1 MTEPTKLPHTP
12 IVVPN
17 EQERQAQLDLM
28 KRRATLLLAVA
39 AVVFVIARWLEARYG
54 FWMGALRATAEA
66 SLVGGLADWFAVTA
80 LFRHPMGIP
89 IPHTAIVPRRKDRIG
104 RTIGQFVQKNFMSRT
119 VVEAKLRTLRV
130 GERLAEWMSEPANAR
145 LIARQTV
152 TALSSGVQHL
162 DDSAIEPMVEKTV
175 ADRVRAFK
183 VAPVLAR
190 LMEVLTEGD
199 RHQEL
204 LDDFIRGAARTV
216 DQNREM
222 IRERIEKESP
232 WWLPEAVDDKIYRK
246 VLGSIERTLAE
257 IENDPDHPLR
267 KRFDRSVHEF
277 MERLDSSPEM
287 HAKIERWKEELLATE
302 TVKRFSSSLWSD
314 SKAAIVR
321 YAERPE
327 SQREGSAVERGI
339 TAFASHVKGDP
350 ELIEK
355 LNEAII
361 DIAIYMVERYQD
373 DVGEFI
379 ALTVASWDPDHTSR
393 RVELAI
399 GRDLQFI
406 RINGTLVGGLAGL
419 VLYLISRL
427 F

>member
-1 MTEPTKLPHTP
+1 
-12 IVVPN
+12 
-17 EQERQAQLDLM
+17 
-28 KRRATLLLAVA
+28 VA
-39 AVVFVIARWLEARYG
+39 
-54 FWMGALRATAEA
+54 
-66 SLVGGLADWFAVTA
+66 S
-80 LFRHPMGIP
+80 
-89 IPHTAIVPRRKDRIG
+89 
-104 RTIGQFVQKNFMSRT
+104 
-119 VVEAKLRTLRV
+119 
-130 GERLAEWMSEPANAR
+130 
-145 LIARQTV
+145 
-152 TALSSGVQHL
+152 
-162 DDSAIEPMVEKTV
+162 
-175 ADRVRAFK
+175 RVRAFR

-199 RHQEL
+199 RHQDLFE
-204 LDDFIRGAARTV
+204 DFIRGAARTV

-257 IENDPDHPLR
+257 IEQDPDHPLR
-267 KRFDRSVHEF
+267 KRFDRSVREF

-287 HAKIERWKEELLATE
+287 AAKIEHWKEELLATD
-302 TVKRFSSSLWSD
+302 TMKRFSSSLWTD

-321 YAERPE
+321 YADRADAV
-327 SQREGSAVERGI
+327 REGSAVERGI
-339 TAFASHVKGDP
+339 TAFAEHVKSDP
-350 ELIEK
+350 VLLEK
-355 LNEAII
+355 LNEAIV
-361 DIAIYMVERYQD
+361 DVAIYLVERYQD

-379 ALTVASWDPDHTSR
+379 AVTVASWDPEHTSK

-419 VLYLISRL
+419 VLFLVSRL

>member
-1 MTEPTKLPHTP
+1 MTKPNPLPHTP

-17 EQERQAQLDLM
+17 EQERQAQLDQM
-28 KRRATLLLAVA
+28 KFRATLLLGGAG
-39 AVVFVIARWLEARYG
+39 VVFVIARWLEPRYG

-89 IPHTAIVPRRKDRIG
+89 IPHTAIVPRRKDRVG
-104 RTIGQFVQKNFMSRT
+104 RTLGQFVQKNFMSRP
-119 VVEAKLRTLRV
+119 VVEAKLRSLQV
-130 GERLAEWMSEPANAR
+130 GERLAEWLSEPANAR
-145 LIARQTV
+145 LIARQTLNAV
-152 TALSSGVQHL
+152 SSGVQHL
-162 DDSAIEPMVEKTV
+162 DDSDIEPMMARTV

-183 VAPVLAR
+183 MAPVLGR
-190 LMEVLTEGD
+190 LMQVLTEGD
-199 RHQEL
+199 RHQDL
-204 LDDFIRGAARTV
+204 LEDFIRGAARTV

-257 IENDPDHPLR
+257 IENDPEHPLR
-267 KRFDRSVHEF
+267 KRFDRSVREF

-287 HAKIERWKEELLATE
+287 HAKIEHWKEELLATE
-302 TVKRFSSSLWSD
+302 TMKKFSSSIWTD

-321 YAERPE
+321 YADRPE
-327 SQREGSAVERGI
+327 SIREGSAVERGI
-339 TAFASHVKGDP
+339 TTFAAHVKNDP
-350 ELIEK
+350 ELLEK
-355 LNEAII
+355 LNESII
-361 DIAIYMVERYQD
+361 DVAMYLVERYQD
-373 DVGEFI
+373 DVAEFI
-379 ALTVASWDPDHTSR
+379 ALTVASWDPEHTSK

-419 VLYLISRL
+419 VLYFISKL
-427 F
+427 L

>member
-1 MTEPTKLPHTP
+1 
-12 IVVPN
+12 
-17 EQERQAQLDLM
+17 M
-28 KRRATLLLAVA
+28 KFRATLLLGGAG
-39 AVVFVIARWLEARYG
+39 VVFVIARWLEPRYG

-89 IPHTAIVPRRKDRIG
+89 IPHTAIVPRRKDRVG
-104 RTIGQFVQKNFMSRT
+104 RTLGQFVQKNFMSRP
-119 VVEAKLRTLRV
+119 VVEAKMRSLRV
-130 GERLAEWMSEPANAR
+130 GERLAEWLSEPANAR
-145 LIARQTV
+145 LIARQTLNAV
-152 TALSSGVQHL
+152 SSGVQHL
-162 DDSAIEPMVEKTV
+162 DDSDIEPMMERTV

-183 VAPVLAR
+183 MAPVVGR
-190 LMEVLTEGD
+190 LMQVLTEGD
-199 RHQEL
+199 RHQDL
-204 LDDFIRGAARTV
+204 LEDFIRGAARTV

-257 IENDPDHPLR
+257 IENDPEHPLR
-267 KRFDRSVHEF
+267 KRFDRSVREF

-287 HAKIERWKEELLATE
+287 HAKIEHWKEELLATE
-302 TVKRFSSSLWSD
+302 TMKKFSSSIWTD

-321 YAERPE
+321 YADRPE
-327 SQREGSAVERGI
+327 SIREGSAVERGI
-339 TAFASHVKGDP
+339 TTFAAHVKNDP
-350 ELIEK
+350 ELLEK

-361 DIAIYMVERYQD
+361 DVAMYLVERYQD
-373 DVGEFI
+373 DVAEFI
-379 ALTVASWDPDHTSR
+379 ALTVASWDPEHTSK

-419 VLYLISRL
+419 ILYFISRL
-427 F
+427 L

>member
-1 MTEPTKLPHTP
+1 MTETRLPHTP

-17 EQERQAQLDLM
+17 EQERQAQLDQM
-28 KRRATLLLAVA
+28 KFRATLLLGGAG
-39 AVVFVIARWLEARYG
+39 VVFVVARWLEPRYG

-89 IPHTAIVPRRKDRIG
+89 IPHTAIVPRRKDRVG
-104 RTIGQFVQKNFMSRT
+104 RTLGQFVQKNFMSRP
-119 VVEAKLRTLRV
+119 VVEAKLRSLRV
-130 GERLAEWMSEPANAR
+130 GERLAEWLSEPANAR
-145 LIARQTV
+145 LIARQTL
-152 TALSSGVQHL
+152 TAVSSGVQHL
-162 DDSAIEPMVEKTV
+162 DDSAIEPMMEKTV

-183 VAPVLAR
+183 MAPVVGR
-190 LMEVLTEGD
+190 LMQVLTEGD
-199 RHQEL
+199 RHQDL

-267 KRFDRSVHEF
+267 KRFDRSVREF
-277 MERLDSSPEM
+277 MDRLDSSPEM
-287 HAKIERWKEELLATE
+287 HAKIEHWKEELLATD
-302 TVKRFSSSLWSD
+302 TMKRFSSSIWTD

-321 YAERPE
+321 YADRPE
-327 SQREGSAVERGI
+327 SIREGSAVERGI
-339 TAFASHVKGDP
+339 TTFAAHVKSDP
-350 ELIEK
+350 ELLEK
-355 LNEAII
+355 LNESII
-361 DIAIYMVERYQD
+361 DVAMYLVERYQD
-373 DVGEFI
+373 DVAEFI
-379 ALTVASWDPDHTSR
+379 ALTVASWDPEHTSK

-419 VLYLISRL
+419 LLYFASQLMR
-427 F
+427 

>member
-1 MTEPTKLPHTP
+1 
-12 IVVPN
+12 
-17 EQERQAQLDLM
+17 M
-28 KRRATLLLAVA
+28 KFRATLLLAGA
-39 AVVFVIARWLEARYG
+39 GVVFVIARYFEGRYG

-89 IPHTAIVPRRKDRIG
+89 IPHTAIVPRRKDRVG
-104 RTIGQFVQKNFMSRT
+104 RTLGQFVQKNFMSRS
-119 VVEAKLRTLRV
+119 VVEAKLRSLRV
-130 GERLAEWMSEPANAR
+130 GERLADWLSEPANAR
-145 LIARQTV
+145 RIARQTV
-152 TALSSGVQHL
+152 NAVSSGVQHL
-162 DDSAIEPMVEKTV
+162 DDTAVEPMVEQTV
-175 ADRVRAFK
+175 ADRVRSLK
-183 VAPVLAR
+183 VAPIIGR

-199 RHQEL
+199 RHQDL
-204 LDDFIRGAARTV
+204 LEDFIRGAARTV

-257 IENDPDHPLR
+257 IENDPEHPLR
-267 KRFDRSVHEF
+267 KRFDRSVRDF

-287 HAKIERWKEELLATE
+287 HAKIEHWKEELLATE
-302 TVKRFSSSLWSD
+302 TVKRFSASLWSD

-321 YAERPE
+321 YAERSE
-327 SQREGSAVERGI
+327 SMREGSAVERGI
-339 TAFASHVKGDP
+339 TTFATHVRNDP
-350 ELIEK
+350 ELLEK
-355 LNEAII
+355 LNEAIV
-361 DIAIYMVERYQD
+361 DVAIYVVERYQD

-379 ALTVASWDPDHTSR
+379 ALTVASWDPEHTSK

-419 VLYLISRL
+419 VLYFVSRL

>member
-1 MTEPTKLPHTP
+1 LTEPTKLPHTP

-17 EQERQAQLDLM
+17 EQERQAQLDAM
-28 KRRATLLLAVA
+28 KFRATLLLGGAG
-39 AVVFVIARWLEARYG
+39 VVFVFARYFEPRFG

-89 IPHTAIVPRRKDRIG
+89 IPHTAIVPRRKDRVG
-104 RTIGQFVQKNFMSRT
+104 RTLGQFVQKNFMSRP
-119 VVEAKLRTLRV
+119 VVEAKLRSLHV
-130 GERLAEWMSEPANAR
+130 GERLAEWLSDPANAR

-152 TALSSGVQHL
+152 NAVSSGVQHL
-162 DDSAIEPMVEKTV
+162 DDSAVEPMVEKTV
-175 ADRVRAFK
+175 AERVRAFK
-183 VAPVLAR
+183 VAPVVAR

-199 RHQEL
+199 RHQDL
-204 LDDFIRGAARTV
+204 LEDFIRGAARTV

-257 IENDPDHPLR
+257 IENDPEHPLR

-287 HAKIERWKEELLATE
+287 HAKIEHWKEELLETE
-302 TVKRFSSSLWSD
+302 TMKRFSASLWSD

-327 SQREGSAVERGI
+327 SMREGSAVERAI
-339 TAFASHVKGDP
+339 TTFAEHVQNDP
-350 ELIEK
+350 ELLEK
-355 LNEAII
+355 LNESLI
-361 DIAIYMVERYQD
+361 DVAMYVVERYQD

-379 ALTVASWDPDHTSR
+379 AMTVASWDPDHTSK

-419 VLYLISRL
+419 VLYFISK
-427 F
+427 FF

>member
-1 MTEPTKLPHTP
+1 
-12 IVVPN
+12 
-17 EQERQAQLDLM
+17 M
-28 KRRATLLLAVA
+28 KRRATLLLAAA
-39 AVVFVIARWLEARYG
+39 AVVFVVARVLESSYG

-89 IPHTAIVPRRKDRIG
+89 IPHTAIVPRRKDRVG
-104 RTIGQFVQKNFMSRT
+104 RTLGMFVQRNFMSRP

-130 GERLAEWMSEPANAR
+130 GERLAEWLSDPANAR
-145 LIARQTV
+145 LIARQTI
-152 TALSSGVQHL
+152 TAVSSGIQTL
-162 DDSAIEPMVEKTV
+162 DDSHIEPLVERSV
-175 ADRVRAFK
+175 ASRVRAFR

-199 RHQEL
+199 RHQDLFE
-204 LDDFIRGAARTV
+204 DFVRGAARTV

-257 IENDPDHPLR
+257 IEQDPEHPLR
-267 KRFDRSVHEF
+267 KRFDRSVREF
-277 MERLDSSPEM
+277 MERLDHSPEM
-287 HAKIERWKEELLATE
+287 AEKIERWKEELLATD
-302 TVKRFSSSLWSD
+302 TMKRFSASLWSD
-314 SKAAIVR
+314 SRAAIVR
-321 YAERPE
+321 YAERE
-327 SQREGSAVERGI
+327 DAIREGSAVERGI
-339 TAFASHVKGDP
+339 TAFAEHVRSDP
-350 ELIEK
+350 ELLEK
-355 LNEAII
+355 LNEAVV
-361 DIAIYMVERYQD
+361 DVAIYLVERYQD

-379 ALTVASWDPDHTSR
+379 AITVASWDPDHTSK

-419 VLYLISRL
+419 VLFLMSRL

>member
-1 MTEPTKLPHTP
+1 
-12 IVVPN
+12 
-17 EQERQAQLDLM
+17 M

-39 AVVFVIARWLEARYG
+39 AVVFVVARVLESSYG

-89 IPHTAIVPRRKDRIG
+89 IPHTAIVPRRKDRVG
-104 RTIGQFVQKNFMSRT
+104 RTLGMFVQRNFMSRP

-130 GERLAEWMSEPANAR
+130 GERLAEWLSDPANAR
-145 LIARQTV
+145 LIARQTI
-152 TALSSGVQHL
+152 TAVSSGIQTL
-162 DDSAIEPMVEKTV
+162 DDSHIEPLVERSV
-175 ADRVRAFK
+175 ASRVRAFR

-199 RHQEL
+199 RHQDLFE
-204 LDDFIRGAARTV
+204 DFVRGAARTV

-257 IENDPDHPLR
+257 IEQDPEHPLR
-267 KRFDRSVHEF
+267 KRFDRSVREF
-277 MERLDSSPEM
+277 MERLDHSPEM
-287 HAKIERWKEELLATE
+287 AEKIERWKEELLATD
-302 TVKRFSSSLWSD
+302 TMKRFSSSLWSD
-314 SKAAIVR
+314 SRAAIVR
-321 YAERPE
+321 YAERE
-327 SQREGSAVERGI
+327 DAIREGSAVERGI
-339 TAFASHVKGDP
+339 TAFAEHVRSDP
-350 ELIEK
+350 DLLEK
-355 LNEAII
+355 LNEAIV
-361 DIAIYMVERYQD
+361 DVAIYLVERYQD

-379 ALTVASWDPDHTSR
+379 AITVASWDPDHTSK

-419 VLYLISRL
+419 VLFLMSRL

>member
-1 MTEPTKLPHTP
+1 MTEPTKLPHSP

-17 EQERQAQLDLM
+17 EQERQAQLDAM
-28 KRRATLLLAVA
+28 KFRATLLLAGA
-39 AVVFVIARWLEARYG
+39 GIVFVIARYFERRYG

-89 IPHTAIVPRRKDRIG
+89 IPHTAIVPRRKDRVG
-104 RTIGQFVQKNFMSRT
+104 RTLGQFVQKNFLSRP
-119 VVEAKLRTLRV
+119 VVEAKLRSLNV

-145 LIARQTV
+145 LIARQTINAV
-152 TALSSGVQHL
+152 SSGVQHL
-162 DDSAIEPMVEKTV
+162 DDSAIELMMERTV

-183 VAPVLAR
+183 VAPVVAR

-267 KRFDRSVHEF
+267 KRFDRSVREF
-277 MERLDSSPEM
+277 MERLDSSPET
-287 HAKIERWKEELLATE
+287 HAKIEHWKEELLATE
-302 TVKRFSSSLWSD
+302 TMKRFSSSIWTD

-327 SQREGSAVERGI
+327 SIREGSAVERGI
-339 TAFASHVKGDP
+339 TTFAQHVRSDP
-350 ELIEK
+350 ELLEK
-355 LNEAII
+355 LNESII
-361 DIAIYMVERYQD
+361 DVAMYLVERYQD

-379 ALTVASWDPDHTSR
+379 AVTVASWDPEHTSK

-419 VLYLISRL
+419 VLYFVSRL

>member
-1 MTEPTKLPHTP
+1 
-12 IVVPN
+12 
-17 EQERQAQLDLM
+17 M
-28 KRRATLLLAVA
+28 KRRATWLLAGA
-39 AVVFVIARWLEARYG
+39 GVVFVIARMLEARYG

-80 LFRHPMGIP
+80 LFRHPLGIP
-89 IPHTAIVPRRKDRIG
+89 IPHTAIVPRRKDRVG
-104 RTIGQFVQKNFMSRT
+104 RTLGMFVQRNFMSRP

-130 GERLAEWMSEPANAR
+130 GERLAEWLSEPANAR
-145 LIARQTV
+145 LIARQTI
-152 TALSSGVQHL
+152 TAVSSGVQTL
-162 DDSAIEPMVEKTV
+162 DDSDIEPLVERSV
-175 ADRVRAFK
+175 ASRVRAFR

-199 RHQEL
+199 RHQDLFE
-204 LDDFIRGAARTV
+204 DFIRGAARTV

-232 WWLPEAVDDKIYRK
+232 WWLPEAVDEKIYRK

-257 IENDPDHPLR
+257 IEQDPDHPLR
-267 KRFDRSVHEF
+267 KRFDRSVREF
-277 MERLDSSPEM
+277 MERLDSSPETA
-287 HAKIERWKEELLATE
+287 AKIEHWKEELLATD
-302 TVKRFSSSLWSD
+302 TMKRFSSSLWSD

-321 YAERPE
+321 YADRADAV
-327 SQREGSAVERGI
+327 REGSAVERGI
-339 TAFASHVKGDP
+339 TAFAEHVKSDP
-350 ELIEK
+350 LLLEK
-355 LNEAII
+355 LNEAIV
-361 DIAIYMVERYQD
+361 DVAIYLVERYQD

-379 ALTVASWDPDHTSR
+379 AVTVASWDPEHTSK

-419 VLYLISRL
+419 VLFLVSRL

>member
-1 MTEPTKLPHTP
+1 
-12 IVVPN
+12 
-17 EQERQAQLDLM
+17 M
-28 KRRATLLLAVA
+28 KHRATLLLAVA
-39 AVVFVIARWLEARYG
+39 GVVFLVARYLEGRYG

-80 LFRHPMGIP
+80 LFRHPLGIP
-89 IPHTAIVPRRKDRIG
+89 IPHTAIVPRRKDRVG
-104 RTIGQFVQKNFMSRT
+104 RTLGMFVQKNFLSRP
-119 VVEAKLRTLRV
+119 VVEAKLRSLRV
-130 GERLAEWMSEPANAR
+130 GERLAEWLSEPANAR
-145 LIARQTV
+145 LIARQTI
-152 TALSSGVQHL
+152 TAVSSGVQTL
-162 DDSAIEPMVEKTV
+162 DDSAVEPLVERSV
-175 ADRVRAFK
+175 ASRVRAFK
-183 VAPVLAR
+183 VAPVVSR

-199 RHQEL
+199 RHQDLFE
-204 LDDFIRGAARTV
+204 DFVRGAARTV
-216 DQNREM
+216 DQNREV

-232 WWLPEAVDDKIYRK
+232 WWLPEAVDEKIYRK

-257 IENDPDHPLR
+257 IEQDPEHPLR
-267 KRFDRSVHEF
+267 KRFDRSVREF

-287 HAKIERWKEELLATE
+287 AAKIEHWKEELLATE
-302 TVKRFSSSLWSD
+302 TMKRFSASLWSD

-327 SQREGSAVERGI
+327 AMREGGAVERAI
-339 TAFASHVKGDP
+339 TSFATLVKNDP
-350 ELIEK
+350 ELLEK
-355 LNEAII
+355 LNEAIV
-361 DIAIYMVERYQD
+361 DVAIYVVERYQD

-379 ALTVASWDPDHTSR
+379 AVTVASWDPEHTSK

-419 VLYLISRL
+419 VLFLVSRL

>member
-1 MTEPTKLPHTP
+1 
-12 IVVPN
+12 
-17 EQERQAQLDLM
+17 M
-28 KRRATLLLAVA
+28 KRRATWLLAGA
-39 AVVFVIARWLEARYG
+39 GGVFLFARYYEAKYG

-80 LFRHPMGIP
+80 LFRHPLGIP
-89 IPHTAIVPRRKDRIG
+89 IPHTAIVPRRKDRVG
-104 RTIGQFVQKNFMSRT
+104 RTLGHFVQKNFMSRP
-119 VVEAKLRTLRV
+119 VVESKLRSLRV
-130 GERLAEWMSEPANAR
+130 GERLADWLSEPANAR
-145 LIARQTV
+145 LIARQTL
-152 TALSSGVQHL
+152 TALSSGVQTL
-162 DDSAIEPMVEKTV
+162 DDSAIEPVVERNV

-183 VAPVLAR
+183 VAPVLGR

-199 RHQEL
+199 RHQDL

-216 DQNREM
+216 DQNREL
-222 IRERIEKESP
+222 IREKIEKESP

-246 VLGSIERTLAE
+246 VIGSIERTLGE
-257 IENDPDHPLR
+257 IEHDPQHPLR
-267 KRFDRSVHEF
+267 KRFDRSVREF

-287 HAKIERWKEELLATE
+287 HEKIEKWKEELLATD
-302 TVKRFSSSLWSD
+302 TMKRFSSSVWAD

-327 SQREGSAVERGI
+327 SFREGGGVERAI
-339 TAFASHVKGDP
+339 TSFAELLKRDP
-350 ELIEK
+350 ELMEK
-355 LNEAII
+355 LNEAVV
-361 DIAIYMVERYQD
+361 DVAIYVVERYQE

-379 ALTVASWDPDHTSR
+379 ATTVASWDPEHTSK

-419 VLYLISRL
+419 VLYLISHL
-427 F
+427 FQ

>member
-1 MTEPTKLPHTP
+1 MKL
-12 IVVPN
+12 
-17 EQERQAQLDLM
+17 
-28 KRRATLLLAVA
+28 RATLLLAGA
-39 AVVFVIARWLEARYG
+39 AVVFVITRSLEARYG
-54 FWMGALRATAEA
+54 LWMGALRATAEA

-89 IPHTAIVPRRKDRIG
+89 IPHTANVPRRKDRVG
-104 RTIGQFVQKNFMSRT
+104 RTLGQFVQKNFMSRP
-119 VVEAKLRTLRV
+119 VVEAKLRSLDV
-130 GERLAEWMSEPANAR
+130 GARLADWLSEPANAR
-145 LIARQTV
+145 LIARQTIG
-152 TALSSGVQHL
+152 ALSSGVQHL
-162 DDSAIEPMVEKTV
+162 DDSAVEPLMEKTV

-183 VAPVLAR
+183 VAPVVAR

-216 DQNREM
+216 DQNREL

-246 VLGSIERTLAE
+246 VLGSIERTRAE

-267 KRFDRSVHEF
+267 KRFDRSVREF

-287 HAKIERWKEELLATE
+287 HAKLERWKEELLATE
-302 TVKRFSSSLWSD
+302 TVRRFSASLWSD

-321 YAERPE
+321 YAERPGAL
-327 SQREGSAVERGI
+327 REGSAVERGI
-339 TAFASHVKGDP
+339 TAFAGHVKSDP
-350 ELIEK
+350 ELLEK
-355 LNEAII
+355 LNEAIV
-361 DIAIYMVERYQD
+361 DVAIYVVERYQD

-379 ALTVASWDPDHTSR
+379 ALTVASWDPEHTSR

-419 VLYLISRL
+419 LLYFASRL